1 MANTSEVRT
10 TKSNTL
16 PGSASSIVPAPS
28 SNLNLMEPSQLLPPD
43 EVDLLKMAT
52 HDHSSS
58 KLQGK
63 VALITGGSSGIGAV
77 TAIHFSSL
85 GCKIAITARS
95 LRGLEKTAQE
105 CNDVLTIEADVNNDA
120 DVKRMVDSTIQHFG
134 RLDILINS
142 AGILSRGTIET
153 TSLEDYDKVMNTNM
167 RSVFQLTQLCIPHL
181 VKTKGCIVNVSS
193 VTGMRSFAGVL
204 PYCISKAAMDQ
215 FTRCIALELAEK
227 QVRVNS
233 VNPGVINTGM
243 HTRGIE
249 PLDQSTFEKFLER
262 SKTTHAL
269 GRVGEPEEVAKTIAF
284 LASSDASYITGATIP
299 VDGGRHAMCAR

>member
-1 MANTSEVRT
+1 MAAQTGECC
-10 TKSNTL
+10 K
-16 PGSASSIVPAPS
+16 
-28 SNLNLMEPSQLLPPD
+28 
-43 EVDLLKMAT
+43 KF
-52 HDHSSS
+52 
-58 KLQGK
+58 QGK

-77 TAIHFSSL
+77 TAVHFSTM

-95 LRGLEKTAQE
+95 LDGLAKTAQE
-105 CNDVLTIEADVNNDA
+105 CRKHMQTSDVLTIEADVANEG
-120 DVKRMVDSTIQHFG
+120 DVKRMVESTIQHFG
-134 RLDILINS
+134 QLDILINS
-142 AGILSRGTIET
+142 AGILSRGTIEMA
-153 TSLEDYDKVMNTNM
+153 SLEDYDKVMNTNM
-167 RSVFQLTQLCIPHL
+167 RSVFQITQLCVPHL

-215 FTRCIALELAEK
+215 FTRCISLELAEK

-249 PLDQSTFEKFLER
+249 PLDQTTFEKFLER

-284 LASSDASYITGATIP
+284 LASSDASYITGVTVP